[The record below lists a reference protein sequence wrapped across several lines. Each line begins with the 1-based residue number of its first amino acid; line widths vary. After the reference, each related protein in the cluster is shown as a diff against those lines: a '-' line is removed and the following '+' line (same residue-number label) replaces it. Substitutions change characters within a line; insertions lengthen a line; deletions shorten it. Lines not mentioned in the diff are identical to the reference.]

1 MGTLKIKLL
10 TTWFHENPIPNPEF
24 LTNQISL
31 FFECFFLKNHN
42 RENMWW
48 TAYIISNAG
57 AENVDEGAL
66 NGAKFAEA

>member
-1 MGTLKIKLL
+1 M
-10 TTWFHENPIPNPEF
+10 
-24 LTNQISL
+24 
-31 FFECFFLKNHN
+31 FFLKNHN

>member
-1 MGTLKIKLL
+1 
-10 TTWFHENPIPNPEF
+10 
-24 LTNQISL
+24 
-31 FFECFFLKNHN
+31 
-42 RENMWW
+42 MWW